1 MATFLQ
7 CVVDDGERYQFA
19 IATGTH
25 ILTYCNQPGGGTAGD
40 FMASHPLEHVIRA
53 AVAAIMTEDL
63 DELMDSTW
71 TTRRV
76 SSSLDYT

>member
-1 MATFLQ
+1 
-7 CVVDDGERYQFA
+7 
-19 IATGTH
+19 
-25 ILTYCNQPGGGTAGD
+25 
-40 FMASHPLEHVIRA
+40 MASHPLEHVIRA